1 MAGFFV
7 VLGDIQ
13 RDGETALKA
22 KDIYYN
28 ICHYGMYSTNLNLS
42 NDTADGTWAK
52 TKEATFA
59 DYFSMKAGDYIF
71 FFFDRKIYGVGKLVN
86 IYDDCK
92 YWGYVGANKPVVY
105 DQDAIVDSRLTD
117 TIMPENRC
125 VCFFEP
131 IEFFQYAV
139 DMDEALMMYPN
150 SFKSIRVIQERS
162 FIRIADE
169 EALALLAVLKRRNE
183 NIMPNDTPDMQNI
196 VFDNSKH
203 QMAMNHIAGSSDYDF
218 TAESFMSNYL
228 IWESTGVS
236 HEMAIEAALVDSL
249 TRNTSTAFENLD
261 YVAHQVS
268 ASPAKPVEYM
278 EWMDVFGYS
287 VSSVLS
293 NLGVPIQF
301 AIDKYYIIE
310 IKRDKLVLPRPRV
323 GKATKAVA
331 NQLMKYVDWVTKNY
345 ANGAYPM
352 VKGII
357 VAKDFDE
364 NFIEYCKS
372 NCVRNYNDGYR
383 DAIPSMWN
391 SFELI
396 KYSFD
401 GQKIKFE
408 KVYPS

>member
-218 TAESFMSNYL
+218 TAESFMSNY
-228 IWESTGVS
+228 
-236 HEMAIEAALVDSL
+236 
-249 TRNTSTAFENLD
+249 
-261 YVAHQVS
+261 
-268 ASPAKPVEYM
+268 
-278 EWMDVFGYS
+278 
-287 VSSVLS
+287 
-293 NLGVPIQF
+293 PIVVM
-301 AIDKYYIIE
+301 
-310 IKRDKLVLPRPRV
+310 RRP
-323 GKATKAVA
+323 
-331 NQLMKYVDWVTKNY
+331 
-345 ANGAYPM
+345 
-352 VKGII
+352 II
-357 VAKDFDE
+357 VGPNPF
-364 NFIEYCKS
+364 
-372 NCVRNYNDGYR
+372 
-383 DAIPSMWN
+383 PM
-391 SFELI
+391 SFRAL
-396 KYSFD
+396 
-401 GQKIKFE
+401 
-408 KVYPS
+408 KVDVVTP